1 VLTPH
6 DGEYARLAGE
16 AVGGDRVDAA
26 RRLAA
31 RTGCVTLLKG
41 PATVIAEPSGR
52 AAINPTG
59 GSELA
64 TAGSGDVLTGI
75 IGGFLARGLPAFEA
89 AAVGAFVHGRAGDL
103 AGHTG
108 LVAGDLIAALPR
120 TVDDLS
126 QER

>member
-1 VLTPH
+1 M
-6 DGEYARLAGE
+6 
-16 AVGGDRVDAA
+16 
-26 RRLAA
+26 
-31 RTGCVTLLKG
+31 TLLKG

-64 TAGSGDVLTGI
+64 TAGSGDVLAGI